1 MSEHKQEKATQPAV
15 SPAVVGPAPVTEG
28 HTPPSPAAVDRI
40 AASGLSATLVA
51 PPAVEVGD
59 LALGKHVEVEVPLF
73 NQDPGADAVLTTQ
86 VVGPPSLRLVSAP
99 QRLGPSQRRFD
110 PTKVIRIEFRPTE
123 VGRVRGKVSIDTA
136 WPAGN
141 RPNEHLDIPIVGG
154 AHLPDDPTLD
164 EQDARKAAEQRR
176 READKKDEADRATTD
191 KIIKQELSEDR
202 DYHSGHLIRLNGQRI
217 RAQTSLESLYKARH
231 DSIDTAAG
239 YIGEFVRVLPPHQSS
254 IAEDLARFA
263 LDLATAS
270 IAGGVAKRLEPALR
284 GLFGTPGIAAHTIHQ
299 GTQNIAERAAENATD
314 PVVTAVADGIK
325 HGVKSSGKAVA
336 SRLAP
341 PTAGGAE
348 PAAVGSD
355 AKTDFL
361 SAQRDRLLTD
371 HDKGADA
378 VSIRIHDALLPVLRS
393 NPEAAIATMK
403 SVADTLAAE
412 KPVAKTEQLQATL
425 SQWLR
430 LVAQTDIG
438 SVDAAEARGKGMATR
453 GESPLARMETANR
466 ALPIGEDPVRHDGL
480 VDVDFTASARDPQA
494 PVRVAGARVL
504 GVRRRV
510 IDELKELRLSDLGLP
525 VRASG
530 HLDGGAASVTV
541 TRDEAGNVA
550 FTDNTTVP
558 WRQAT
563 WLARKAGVNHGA
575 TDADE
580 RRGAR
585 KLLDEEI
592 MTKTFE
598 TMPGGV
604 RTDDAK

>member
-1 MSEHKQEKATQPAV
+1 MSEHEKEKATQPPV
-15 SPAVVGPAPVTEG
+15 SRAGAGPAPVIEG
-28 HTPPSPAAVDRI
+28 HKPPSAAAADRI
-40 AASGLSATLVA
+40 AASALTSALVA
-51 PPAVEVGD
+51 TPAIEVGD
-59 LALGKHVEVEVPLF
+59 LALGKHVTVEVPLF
-73 NQDPGADAVLTTQ
+73 NMDPGADAVLSTYL
-86 VVGPPSLRLVSAP
+86 VGPPSLRLLSAP
-99 QRLGPSQRRFD
+99 QRLWRSQGLNDPS
-110 PTKVIRIEFRPTE
+110 KVIRLEFRPTE
-123 VGRVRGKVSIDTA
+123 VGRVRGKVSIDAA

-141 RPNEHLDIPIVGG
+141 RPNEHLEIPIVGG

-176 READKKDEADRATTD
+176 REAEKKDEGDRATTD
-191 KIIKQELSEDR
+191 KMIAQELAEDR
-202 DYHSGHLIRLNGQRI
+202 DYHSGHLIRLDGQRI

-231 DSIDTAAG
+231 DSIDAAAG
-239 YIGEFVRVLPPHQSS
+239 YIGEFVRVLPPHQTS

-263 LDLATAS
+263 LDLATVT
-270 IAGGVAKRLEPALR
+270 IAGGVAKRLEPAVRRL
-284 GLFGTPGIAAHTIHQ
+284 LGTTGMAAHTIHQ
-299 GTQNIAERAAENATD
+299 GSRKIAEEAGSAAE

-325 HGVKSSGKAVA
+325 HGVKSGGKVVA
-336 SRLAP
+336 GKVAP
-341 PTAGGAE
+341 QETGAGE

-371 HDKGADA
+371 HDAGADS

-393 NPEAAIATMK
+393 NPEAAIATMG
-403 SVADTLAAE
+403 SVADALAAE
-412 KPVAKTEQLQATL
+412 KPIAKTGQLQATL

-430 LVAQTDIG
+430 LVAQTELG
-438 SVDAAEARGKGMATR
+438 SVGASEARGKGMATR
-453 GESPLARMETANR
+453 GESPLARMDGANQ
-466 ALPIGEDPVRHDGL
+466 ALPIGEEPRRHDGL
-480 VDVDFTASARDPQA
+480 VDVDFSASSRDPQV
-494 PVRVAGARVL
+494 PVKINGARVL
-504 GVRRRV
+504 GVRQRIV
-510 IDELKELRLSDLGLP
+510 EELRKLPLSALGVP

-563 WLARKAGVNHGA
+563 WLARKAGVNQGA

-585 KLLDEEI
+585 KLFDEEI
-592 MTKTFE
+592 MIKTFE
-598 TMPGGV
+598 TIPGGV
-604 RTDDAK
+604 KTDDAK